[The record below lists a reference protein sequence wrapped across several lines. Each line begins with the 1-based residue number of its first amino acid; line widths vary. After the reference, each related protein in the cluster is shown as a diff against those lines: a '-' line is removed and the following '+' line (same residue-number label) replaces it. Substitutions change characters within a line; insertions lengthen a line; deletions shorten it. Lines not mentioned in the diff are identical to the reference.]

1 MVYDLAWLIDASAWV
16 IPVLLAVTLHEAAH
30 GLMALRF
37 GDDTA
42 KRLGRVS
49 FNPVRHIDRWGTL
62 VFPGM
67 LLLLQSKFLFGYAKP
82 VPVSFAN
89 LQPPRFG
96 MVMVALA
103 GPMANIL
110 LGFISGLL
118 LHIDLLVTPEQAP
131 WLYLNLYRG
140 LMINC
145 VLAVFNLI
153 PILPLDGGRVIDA
166 MLTGRAKEYFGRLER
181 YGVWVVLAIL
191 LVPPFFGYNG
201 IMEAISA
208 PTYWLL
214 RQLIWL
220 SGNSNV

>member
-1 MVYDLAWLIDASAWV
+1 MDYNLEWLIDASAWV
-16 IPVLLAVTLHEAAH
+16 LPVLLAVTLHEAAH
-30 GLMALRF
+30 GWMALRF

-42 KRLGRVS
+42 KRMGRVS
-49 FNPVRHIDRWGTL
+49 FNPIRHVDRWGTI
-62 VFPGM
+62 VFPAI

-82 VPVSFAN
+82 VPVLFSQLN
-89 LQPPRFG
+89 PPRKG

-110 LGFISGLL
+110 LGFISALL

-131 WLYLNLYRG
+131 WVYLNLYRS

-153 PILPLDGGRVIDA
+153 PVLPLDGGRVIDA
-166 MLTGRAKEYFGRLER
+166 MLTGRPKQLFGRLER
-181 YGVWVVLAIL
+181 AGVMLVLAIL
-191 LVPPFFGYNG
+191 LIPPFFGYNG
-201 IMEAISA
+201 ILDAISA

-214 RQLIWL
+214 ESLLWL
-220 SGNSNV
+220 TGNGS